1 MQNVAKK
8 QNATFTMAFLFA
20 TMVITPLSLKALG
33 ISPSF
38 SAGVEAWRHIAGIFA
53 DSHQPLNA
61 AELLAL
67 NLAPVI
73 TPGQEGTRLT
83 GGLLA
88 STQPLD
94 MQLTAEPALSI
105 GDRLAASSDSVAAP
119 VANCAKSTMRAPR
132 RSPSAPLANKAI
144 VAIDG
149 MRGKGFTGMETA
161 QVVVPIRREAMRSY
175 ERAMASYRVDLGD
188 AMKFV
193 PKDFRLMIKVKPSV
207 LPALPA
213 ITNCAFRKAL
223 TPEKVKPLRVAAR
236 ALAFEDAIESAEK
249 GEL

>member
-1 MQNVAKK
+1 MQNVGKK
-8 QNATFTMAFLFA
+8 QNATFAMAFLFA
-20 TMVITPLSLKALG
+20 LVITPLSLKAIG

-73 TPGQEGTRLT
+73 TPGQETTTLT

-94 MQLTAEPALSI
+94 MQLTAEPAFSI
-105 GDRLAASSDSVAAP
+105 GDRLAASSDSVASP
-119 VANCAKSTMRAPR
+119 VASCAKSTMRAPR
-132 RSPSAPLANKAI
+132 RSPSAPLASKAI

-149 MRGKGFTGMETA
+149 MRAKGVIGVETA
-161 QVVVPIRREAMRSY
+161 HVVVPIRREAMRSY

-193 PKDFRLMIKVKPSV
+193 PQDFRLMIKVKPSV
-207 LPALPA
+207 LPTLPA
-213 ITNCAFRKAL
+213 INNCAFRKAL
-223 TPEKVKPLRVAAR
+223 TPEKVKQLRVAAR